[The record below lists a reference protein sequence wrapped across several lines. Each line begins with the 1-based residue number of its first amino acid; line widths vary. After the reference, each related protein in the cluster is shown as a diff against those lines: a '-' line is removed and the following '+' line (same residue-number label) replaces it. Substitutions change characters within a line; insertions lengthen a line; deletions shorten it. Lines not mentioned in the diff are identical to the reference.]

1 MGKSNSQRTQE
12 ELIQMAQLYFPGGS
26 TGNNTPPHLLI
37 NQGSGSK
44 VWDADGNE
52 YIDYLMGSG
61 PMILGHAHPEVTEVV
76 QEQVAKGTTFFA
88 NNEHAILLAEAIVKS
103 VPCAENIR
111 FTSSGSEATL
121 YAMRAARS
129 YTRKNKILKFEGG
142 FHGMNDYSL
151 MSMMPKEPI
160 PFPQALPD
168 SSGIPNSVR
177 DEMLIAP
184 FNDINLTTEII
195 NKNVSDIAGVIV
207 EPLQRLIPPEKGFL
221 EGLREITSSYG
232 IPLIF
237 DEIVTG
243 YRLAYGGA
251 QEYYGVTP
259 DLCTLGKIIAGGYPL
274 AMIAGKKQFLDHFD
288 PQNSKGPDYLPQIGT
303 LNGNPIAAVAG
314 LKTLEILR
322 RPESYKQI
330 FKVGNILI
338 DSLNQ
343 LFKQSD
349 IPAQIIGEPPVFDI
363 FFTSNKITDYRS
375 SQHANKELLLRFNE
389 LLLQKR
395 IFRGDTKFYT
405 SLAHNDE
412 DISKTIDAFAF
423 AIKNLRE

>member
-1 MGKSNSQRTQE
+1 M
-12 ELIQMAQLYFPGGS
+12 
-26 TGNNTPPHLLI
+26 
-37 NQGSGSK
+37 
-44 VWDADGNE
+44 
-52 YIDYLMGSG
+52 
-61 PMILGHAHPEVTEVV
+61 
-76 QEQVAKGTTFFA
+76 
-88 NNEHAILLAEAIVKS
+88 
-103 VPCAENIR
+103 
-111 FTSSGSEATL
+111 
-121 YAMRAARS
+121 
-129 YTRKNKILKFEGG
+129 
-142 FHGMNDYSL
+142 
-151 MSMMPKEPI
+151 
-160 PFPQALPD
+160 
-168 SSGIPNSVR
+168 
-177 DEMLIAP
+177 
-184 FNDINLTTEII
+184 
-195 NKNVSDIAGVIV
+195 
-207 EPLQRLIPPEKGFL
+207 IPPEKGFL
-221 EGLREITSSYG
+221 EGLRKITSSYG

-288 PQNSKGPDYLPQIGT
+288 PHNSKGPDYLPQIGT

-375 SQHANKELLLRFNE
+375 SQHANKELLMRFNE

-395 IFRGDTKFYT
+395 IFY
-405 SLAHNDE
+405 L
-412 DISKTIDAFAF
+412 
-423 AIKNLRE
+423 